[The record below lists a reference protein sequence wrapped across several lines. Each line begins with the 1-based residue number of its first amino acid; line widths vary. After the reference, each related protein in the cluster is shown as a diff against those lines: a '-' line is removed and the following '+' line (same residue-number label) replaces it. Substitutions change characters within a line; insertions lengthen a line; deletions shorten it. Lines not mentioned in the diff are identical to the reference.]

1 MAQRGHV
8 REGGKYPFARPTG
21 PGKRLHR
28 RMPLSAGIESRV
40 KTEHATI
47 SGIAKIEENVVAQ
60 KKRQLSRLQPF
71 SLQEG
76 AQMRI
81 EEVSIKRCHEG
92 SIRKLVD
99 LRLPERNDDR
109 HGRQAPRRIEGGV
122 PVVLHYVI
130 ELGALYGIAK
140 LAKTGAVG
148 GLHEV

>member
-1 MAQRGHV
+1 MARRGHV
-8 REGGKYPFARPTG
+8 RKGGKYSFARPTG

-28 RMPLSAGIESRV
+28 GTPLSAGIESRV

-81 EEVSIKRCHEG
+81 EEVSIQRCHEG

-99 LRLPERNDDR
+99 LRLSEWHDNR
-109 HGRQAPRRIEGGV
+109 HRG
-122 PVVLHYVI
+122 
-130 ELGALYGIAK
+130 
-140 LAKTGAVG
+140 
-148 GLHEV
+148 